1 MCLKRPRSW
10 LCNAATGWSTAGA
23 VLEIESD
30 LLLPV
35 HTAGKITF
43 NSLRGFNRRKI
54 DQTDEEQISLLPTDA
69 RHINKAG
76 GKPSPRMSW
85 YRGWGRCA
93 ALREP
98 VKRQGHRV
106 TIERQRTAPGMLA

>member
-1 MCLKRPRSW
+1 M
-10 LCNAATGWSTAGA
+10 
-23 VLEIESD
+23 
-30 LLLPV
+30 
-35 HTAGKITF
+35 
-43 NSLRGFNRRKI
+43 RGFNRRKI

-76 GKPSPRMSW
+76 GKPSPRMNW